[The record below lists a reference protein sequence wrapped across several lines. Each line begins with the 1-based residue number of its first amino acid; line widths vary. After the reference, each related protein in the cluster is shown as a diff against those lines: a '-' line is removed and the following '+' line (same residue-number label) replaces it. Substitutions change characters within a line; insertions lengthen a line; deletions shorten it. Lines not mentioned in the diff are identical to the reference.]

1 MQTARGSVCN
11 CFVLTAV
18 LSPLGMASMH
28 APGSIDMDDD
38 KVYGG
43 VVGKGKC
50 PSLLHT
56 WGVHS
61 GYLLWMLSRNQLP
74 SCLAGCVAWLMHHC
88 ACC

>member
-1 MQTARGSVCN
+1 MFVTVC
-11 CFVLTAV
+11 VLTAV

-50 PSLLHT
+50 PSLLHL

-61 GYLLWMLSRNQLP
+61 G
-74 SCLAGCVAWLMHHC
+74 
-88 ACC
+88 CCGGPQWVFTLDVITQSIA

>member
-1 MQTARGSVCN
+1 VFVTVCI
-11 CFVLTAV
+11 LTAV

-28 APGSIDMDDD
+28 TPGSIDMDDD

-50 PSLLHT
+50 PSLLHM

-61 GYLLWMLSRNQLP
+61 CGGSTVGGF
-74 SCLAGCVAWLMHHC
+74 SGCYHAINRL
-88 ACC
+88 